1 MFPESANRANSF
13 VALLCPQRPGHGAG
27 GRGRWQAPQEA
38 PAHTMDG
45 RMQRVEVEEQDILV
59 LADLIGIGRDE
70 PEYLWIAKE
79 AYNADLPVGWQIFFD
94 DEGKHFYFDP
104 KTESSTT
111 QHPCIGYY
119 QDLYKDFKKQ
129 DAEFRKQQEA
139 QELAM
144 GMAEAGRQLQ
154 AQKKVIAGDDG
165 EGTSEGQRR
174 DEEAAE
180 LTGQDPDDAAGEE
193 LLAKAKLLQAYSHDP
208 NLASHYRRDML
219 EQDKRASDMMK
230 SILQRE
236 EDMFVQRLRLYV
248 SKKEESARAP
258 LENVLAEYAETSQS
272 HVDEALQAIV
282 SQMND
287 LKTQMV
293 EVKEAAANKS
303 EPPKKKDADRD
314 ARLAKLSK
322 MGTTSALMGIESPV
336 GGLGSP
342 TGEHGRPFHEDECSQ
357 CKQHQE
363 TIKSLEAKVKDL
375 EENGV
380 VVKDKGAGEGR
391 MDQDQQRME
400 RERQEFETKRELDDL
415 RMKLAAANMKNKQ
428 QQDELQKL
436 KTFVASSMVQEI
448 DADESR
454 GRMDQLSKEA
464 RRHDALGWEDESRPG
479 TSAGVSRPGTSGSVA
494 FSDPNRPGTAGTA
507 GSASTTAT
515 GFAERFTASGMTA
528 DVMMQVLEKV
538 EALSAEGKGPIHQIR
553 TDKENLLAQ
562 VAQLE
567 TEVGRWKTHSEHV
580 EEQNKQHVR
589 SLAKMEGQKSE
600 IVRAKEHSEH
610 MEFLAQQYAD
620 QVQNLQ
626 GMLRRLRDQVTQSQ
640 LTVDANKEAAKR
652 HALAHG
658 VSNSANTPAE
668 KGKNAFS
675 VRVRSSTI
683 LDVKRCTSTLRSAIN
698 LLRIDFQV
706 HPHALIRLV
715 PACTYSMV
723 FLTSRDNFVFVQSY
737 AEGIFLPLARELQQ
751 STLYLAT
758 SLSAKARE
766 LRFCTN
772 SLSLAFASQRLLEH
786 KLHSV
791 YKVSF
796 HSLVYLR
803 GLEDGEQNNF
813 RTPLPRT
820 LTMQLKNGFEN
831 KRDMLEIYEFEKVL
845 APENDVVTIFQE
857 LMPFFARICN
867 WDSACLI
874 ITGGRFSK
882 KEDLVNGTSAID
894 ENRKTIKLP
903 SVFEQ
908 AIEYVS
914 HIYKDEK
921 EKLYK
926 ARLTEYF
933 DLQFFLEYSEV
944 N

>member
-1 MFPESANRANSF
+1 
-13 VALLCPQRPGHGAG
+13 
-27 GRGRWQAPQEA
+27 
-38 PAHTMDG
+38 
-45 RMQRVEVEEQDILV
+45 MQRVEVEEQDILV

-79 AYNADLPVGWQIFFD
+79 AYNADLPMGWQIFFD

-111 QHPCIGYY
+111 QHPSIGYY

-154 AQKKVIAGDDG
+154 TQKKVVAGDDG
-165 EGTSEGQRR
+165 EATSEDQRR
-174 DEEAAE
+174 DEAAE

-293 EVKEAAANKS
+293 EVKEAAANIS
-303 EPPKKKDADRD
+303 TTPKKKDDRD
-314 ARLAKLSK
+314 ARLAKFSK
-322 MGTTSALMGIESPV
+322 MGTMSSVKGPDSPV
-336 GGLGSP
+336 GGIGSP
-342 TGEHGRPFHEDECSQ
+342 TSSHGRHFDDDECSQ

-375 EENGV
+375 QENG
-380 VVKDKGAGEGR
+380 VVKDKGAGEGGDGAQN
-391 MDQDQQRME
+391 DQDTQRME
-400 RERQEFETKRELDDL
+400 RERQEFETRRELDDL

-454 GRMDQLSKEA
+454 GRMDQLSMEA

-479 TSAGVSRPGTSGSVA
+479 TSAGVSRPGTSGSVG
-494 FSDPNRPGTAGTA
+494 FVDPNRPGTA

-580 EEQNKQHVR
+580 EEQNKQHVL

-626 GMLRRLRDQVTQSQ
+626 GMLRKLRDQVTQSH
-640 LTVDANKEAAKR
+640 LTVDANKDAAKR

-658 VSNSANTPAE
+658 MSNSANTPAE

-706 HPHALIRLV
+706 HPHAFIRLV

-723 FLTSRDNFVFVQSY
+723 FLTSRDTFAFVQSY

-766 LRFCTN
+766 LRFCTS
-772 SLSLAFASQRLLEH
+772 SLSLAFASQRLLED

-831 KRDMLEIYEFEKVL
+831 KREMLEIYEFEKVL

-933 DLQFFLEYSEV
+933 DLQFFQEYSEV